1 MIDGKYTAVVDRIV
15 EDIAVLLLEKEDE
28 VIEQVEVSTSDL
40 PESAQEDG
48 GVLTVTI
55 TDNQV
60 NEITYEPEQTKQRRE
75 STVEKLDRLS
85 TRLSDR
91 ES

>member
-15 EDIAVLLLEKEDE
+15 EDIAVLLLENEDE

-40 PESAQEDG
+40 PEPAQKDG
-48 GVLTVTI
+48 GVLTVTM

-60 NEITYEPEQTKQRRE
+60 TEITYDPEQTKQRRE
-75 STVEKLDRLS
+75 STAEKLDRLS